1 MPDARVLDEGNAS
14 RGAAT
19 NLITLCRMAAARKVV
34 ITGGGGFIGSHT
46 AVELYAAGYHPVV
59 VDNFGASD
67 RRLIGRAQEIAGGAF
82 SVHEVDC
89 RDRAGLRH
97 VFQSEGECFG
107 VIHFAAH
114 KAVGASGPEALAY
127 YENNLGSLLTLL
139 DVMAELELRNL
150 VFSSSATVYGQADD
164 LPVTEL
170 SPTKPPESVY
180 GKTKQLCEQIIGD
193 VAASRVPLRAV
204 ILRYFNPVGAHPSGL
219 IGELPIGTPANLV
232 PYITQTAIGLRDEL
246 TVFGSDYDT
255 VDGTCMR
262 DYLHVVDL
270 AKAHVASLD
279 YIERQT
285 RERFDEV
292 FNVGTG
298 QATSVLQAIAAFEQA
313 SGTKLAY
320 RVGARRPGDVAASY
334 ANVDKARA
342 ELGWRAEHTILEA
355 MRDAWNWQV
364 ALKKNPL

>member
-1 MPDARVLDEGNAS
+1 
-14 RGAAT
+14 
-19 NLITLCRMAAARKVV
+19 MAAARKVV

-46 AVELYAAGYHPVV
+46 AIELHAAGYQPVV

-67 RRLIGRAQEIAGGAF
+67 RRIIGRAQELAGAEF
-82 SVHEVDC
+82 AVHEVDC
-89 RDRAGLRH
+89 RDHRALSR

-114 KAVGASGPEALAY
+114 KAVGASGPEALSY
-127 YENNLGSLLTLL
+127 YDNNLGSLLTLL
-139 DVMAELELRNL
+139 GVMHEAKQRRL
-150 VFSSSATVYGQADD
+150 VFSSSATVYGEADD
-164 LPVTEL
+164 LPVTER
-170 SPTKPPESVY
+170 SPTKPAESVY
-180 GKTKQLCEQIIGD
+180 GRTKQIGEQIIAD
-193 VAASRVPLRAV
+193 TAVSKTPLQSV
-204 ILRYFNPVGAHPSGL
+204 VLRYFNPVGAHPSSR

-232 PYITQTAIGLRDEL
+232 PYITQTAIGLRPEL
-246 TVFGSDYDT
+246 TVFGDDYDT

-279 YIERQT
+279 YIGRQS
-285 RERFDEV
+285 RDHFNEI

-298 QATSVLQAIAAFEQA
+298 QATSVLQAIGAFEQA
-313 SGTKLAY
+313 SGTKLRY
-320 RVGARRPGDVAASY
+320 RVGPRRSGDVVSSY

-342 ELGWRAEHTILEA
+342 ELGWRAELTILDA

-364 ALKKNPL
+364 ALKNDPL